1 MQDIVSK
8 WGKEVATGGFTQI
21 PNHLIRINMF
31 VHDDVKLSPT
41 EMLVLLQLV
50 ASWWKKDEMP
60 FPSMRTLSER
70 IGISERQVQRSIKS
84 IEQKGYVKAEKK
96 KIKGVIAANVYDM
109 MPLVERLKIV
119 AEHYVTSHPRKVK
132 KAHDPAE
139 IEKPESPEG

>member
-1 MQDIVSK
+1 MQDIISK
-8 WGKEVATGGFTQI
+8 WGKEVAAGGFTQI

-84 IEQKGYVKAEKK
+84 LEQKGYVKTEKK

-109 MPLVERLKIV
+109 TPLVAILKIV
-119 AEHYVTSHPRKVK
+119 AEHYVTKHPRKLK
-132 KAHDPAE
+132 KASDPTEA
-139 IEKPESPEG
+139 

>member
-1 MQDIVSK
+1 MQDIISK
-8 WGKEVATGGFTQI
+8 WGREVAAGGFTQI

-84 IEQKGYVKAEKK
+84 LEQKGYVKAEKK

-109 MPLVERLKIV
+109 TPLVEILKTV
-119 AEHYVTSHPRKVK
+119 AEHYVTKHPRKLK
-132 KAHDPAE
+132 KAS
-139 IEKPESPEG
+139 ESTEA